1 MIDRHEQ
8 AQVAARVL
16 PEDSSDESLLAAWRQ
31 DPDGPRGRRAV
42 SCLFERYGDRVYGWC
57 WRHVRDRELALDMTQ
72 EVLTSAY
79 RHLDSFGERSLF
91 GSWLFAIARN
101 RCLSELR
108 RHRLPRDEAAELEAV
123 ADRRPAP
130 DRALEEAL
138 AEQALLSL
146 IRRHLT
152 EQEQRAIWL
161 RCFEQ
166 VPVDDITRL
175 LDIRE
180 RSGARAV
187 LQRARRHLRAA
198 MDAPARPGTPD
209 S

>member
-8 AQVAARVL
+8 ARVGARVL
-16 PEDSSDESLLAAWRQ
+16 PEDSSDESLLAAWRK

-57 WRHVRDRELALDMTQ
+57 WRHVRDRELALDMAQ

-79 RHLDSFGERSLF
+79 RHLDTFGERSLF
-91 GSWLFAIARN
+91 GSWLFSIARN

-108 RHRLPRDEAAELEAV
+108 RRRLPRDEAAVLESV
-123 ADRRPAP
+123 ADRRPTP
-130 DRALEEAL
+130 DRVLEEAL
-138 AEQALLSL
+138 AEQALLNL

-166 VPVDDITRL
+166 LPVEDITRL
-175 LDIRE
+175 LGIRE

-198 MDAPARPGTPD
+198 MDTAGSAGPPP